1 MQTKTSER
9 YFFFALLFFTLAFTF
24 FIFRPFWIVLVL
36 GVSFAIVLLPLKRWL
51 VRCKLSNWLAS
62 FVAVAI
68 FVLLVCGPMLG
79 LGALV
84 FNQSQR
90 VYHSVADGQMI
101 TPFLDRA
108 NASINDLLPNGFSF
122 NLNEK
127 ISAFVSMLSGN
138 IAKLFS
144 ATLSTVFSFILLLLS
159 IFYFLKDGPQWK
171 KSITSLTPMSGEDAH
186 RIVERLKQTVSGVIQ
201 GSLLVSLIQGLVM
214 GVGLTLFGVPNPAL
228 WGVVAAIASLI
239 PTFGTALVSIPAV
252 IFLYATGHLP
262 EAIGLAIWAA
272 GFVGL
277 IDNFLSP
284 VIVGKKIQ
292 ISQFLILFSVLGGI
306 ALLGPIGILIGPLAV
321 SLLYTLVSIYQNEFK
336 QNTAL

>member
-24 FIFRPFWIVLVL
+24 FIFQPFWIVLVL